1 MGSYMIELDELLN
14 IDLDVLDELV
24 ADLSLLDEE

>member
-1 MGSYMIELDELLN
+1 MGSYMEELEELLN

>member
-1 MGSYMIELDELLN
+1 MYITELDELLN
-14 IDLDVLDELV
+14 IDLDVLDELA

>member
-1 MGSYMIELDELLN
+1 MGSYMEELDELLN
-14 IDLDVLDELV
+14 IDLDVLDELA

>member
-1 MGSYMIELDELLN
+1 MGMYITELDELLN

>member
-1 MGSYMIELDELLN
+1 MYITELDELLN